1 MARSSRAGNDKGL
14 INVAVARFSAIGDV
28 AMTVPVIYSVCRTY
42 PDIRF
47 IFITRRTM
55 ADIFVNAPDNL
66 KVIGVDLKT
75 DYVGVAG
82 MKRLAAEIEKE
93 YEIDYFVD
101 LHNVLRTRILRLFWR
116 MSGVKSSVINKGKI
130 NKRALTR
137 RYRKRLFP
145 LISQRAR
152 YREAFFKAG
161 LPVNDHFD
169 GLYGGRGKSD
179 TKIFEAITAPKVQG
193 ERWVGVAPYAAHRG
207 KIYPL
212 DQMERALELIKAQ
225 CPSTRFFFFGGGG
238 DEQATLQQWANRFEG
253 SVSLAGKKYGFTVEL
268 ALINHLDTMITM
280 DSANMHLASIAS
292 VPTISVWGATHPYC
306 GFKGWRQA
314 DTDIVQSPMTCR
326 PCSVFGN
333 KPCHRGDYMC
343 LKSIGSAVVAK
354 KVIDKITADTNPTS

>member
-14 INVAVARFSAIGDV
+14 INVAIARFSAIGDV
-28 AMTVPVIYSVCRTY
+28 SMTVPVVYSACRTY

-47 IFITRRTM
+47 IFVTRQTM
-55 ADIFVNAPDNL
+55 ASIFVNPPANL

-75 DYVGVAG
+75 DYTGAAG
-82 MKRLAAEIEKE
+82 MKRLAKE
-93 YEIDYFVD
+93 LSDEYHIDYFVD
-101 LHNVLRTRILRLFWR
+101 LHNVLRTQMLRLFWR
-116 MSGVKSSVINKGKI
+116 LKSVKSSVIRKGKL
-130 NKRALTR
+130 NKYSLTR
-137 RYRKRLFP
+137 RYHKRLIP

-161 LPVNDHFD
+161 LPINNHFE

-179 TKIFEAITAPKVQG
+179 PKIFGDITAPKKPD
-193 ERWVGVAPYAAHRG
+193 EKWVGVAPFAAHKG
-207 KIYPL
+207 KIYPT
-212 DQMERALELIKAQ
+212 DQLERVLELIKAQ
-225 CPSTRFFFFGGGG
+225 CPTTRFFFFGGGG
-238 DEQATLQQWANRFEG
+238 DEQTKLQQWAERFKG
-253 SVSLAGKKYGFTVEL
+253 SVSLAGKKYGFAVEL

-280 DSANMHLASIAS
+280 DSSNMHLASIAS
-292 VPTISVWGATHPYC
+292 VPTISIWGATHPYC

-314 DTDIVQSPMTCR
+314 DTDIIQSPMTCR

-354 KVIDKITADTNPTS
+354 KVIDKLTADSNPT

>member
-14 INVAVARFSAIGDV
+14 INVAIARFSAIGDV
-28 AMTVPVIYSVCRTY
+28 AMTVPVVYSACRTY

-55 ADIFVNAPDNL
+55 SDIFVNPPANL
-66 KVIGVDLKT
+66 KVIGVDVKT
-75 DYVGVAG
+75 DYTGAAG
-82 MKRLAAEIEKE
+82 MKRLANELSDE

-101 LHNVLRTRILRLFWR
+101 LHNVLRTHMLRIFWR
-116 MSGVKSSVINKGKI
+116 LKGIKSSVIHKGKI
-130 NKRALTR
+130 NKHALTR

-161 LPVNDHFD
+161 LPVNNHFD

-179 TKIFEAITAPKVQG
+179 PTTFSAITVPKKPD
-193 ERWVGVAPYAAHRG
+193 EKWVGVAPFAAHKG
-207 KIYPL
+207 KIYPTE
-212 DQMERALELIKAQ
+212 QMERVLELVKAQ

-238 DEQATLQQWANRFEG
+238 DEQATLQQWSDRFEG
-253 SVSLAGKKYGFTVEL
+253 SVSLAGKKYGFAVEL
-268 ALINHLDTMITM
+268 ALINHLDTMISM

-292 VPTISVWGATHPYC
+292 VPTISIWGATHPYC
-306 GFKGWRQA
+306 GFNGWQQA
-314 DTDIVQSPMTCR
+314 DTDIIQSPMTCR

-354 KVIDKITADTNPTS
+354 KVIDKLTADSNLT